1 MVTQYHFTAWPDHG
15 VPDAFQLLQFYR
27 KVTGNSTE
35 YEVPPT
41 VVHCRLDKIIG
52 FKFTI
57 IEFVI
62 FLNHKFLKL
71 MLPKINETTV
81 L

>member
-41 VVHCRLDKIIG
+41 VVHCRLESSADSVQQK
-52 FKFTI
+52 K
-57 IEFVI
+57 
-62 FLNHKFLKL
+62 KKKLKSSL
-71 MLPKINETTV
+71 HSLK
-81 L
+81 

>member
-52 FKFTI
+52 FKFKI

-62 FLNHKFLKL
+62 FLNHIFLKL